1 MTFFESLILLLLV
14 AIILL
19 QIARRLMLP
28 YPAMLAGAGVVVALI
43 PGSPNIFLSPETAL
57 ALFIAPVLVDSA
69 FDYPLVEA
77 RRFWAPLVSLVVFA
91 VLITTG
97 VVAWVGVAYVG
108 LPLAA
113 AVALGAIVSP
123 PDAAAATAVLTA
135 LSVPRSTEAVIKG
148 ESLFNDASALLIYT
162 AAVSIQVNGGLTPA
176 VDLQLALAIPG
187 GILFG
192 ILCAFVVR
200 WINRLVVDTL
210 GGNILQFVLAYLV
223 WIAADRLH
231 LSAILCTIAF
241 AMTLAQSSET
251 HMSAR
256 MRVHSY
262 AVWSAV
268 VFTLNVL
275 AFLLMGMQSR
285 NIISRMDPARLRE
298 ALTAALLVISAVV
311 VTRVIVLVAFN
322 RIMVW
327 HRRRRGLDGGA
338 TIRQAIFVGWCGMRG
353 FVTLA
358 TAFALPERFP
368 QRDLIVLIAFS
379 VVLATL
385 VVQGLTLAPLIRL
398 LKLNDG
404 VTPKRELTEARAAL
418 AEAALQA
425 LNGKDGEEV
434 DRLRYGFS
442 IKGGAASDRAKC
454 QSLEQYRSLGLA
466 AVSAEREALER
477 LRTEDRVGIE
487 MYLLL
492 QEELDWSELTL
503 LPEDDRRIV
512 ET

>member
-19 QIARRLMLP
+19 QIARRLSLP
-28 YPAMLAGAGVVVALI
+28 YPAMLAGAGVFVALI
-43 PGSPNIFLSPETAL
+43 PGSPNILLAPDTAL

-69 FDYPLVEA
+69 FDYPLVAA
-77 RRFWAPLVSLVVFA
+77 RRFWAPLVSLVIFA

-97 VVAWVGVAYVG
+97 VVAWIGVAYIG

-135 LSVPRSTEAVIKG
+135 VSIPRSTEAVLKG
-148 ESLFNDASALLIYT
+148 ESLFNDASALLLFT
-162 AAVSIQVNGGLTPA
+162 AAVSVQSDGGLTPA

-192 ILCAFVVR
+192 IVCAFWVR
-200 WINRLVVDTL
+200 RINRVVVDSL

-223 WIAADRLH
+223 WIAAERLH
-231 LSAILCTIAF
+231 LSAILCIIAF
-241 AMTLAQSSET
+241 AMTLARSSGT
-251 HMSAR
+251 GMSAR
-256 MRVHSY
+256 MRVQSY
-262 AVWSAV
+262 AVWSSV

-275 AFLLMGMQSR
+275 AFLLMGMQAR
-285 NIISRMDPARLRE
+285 NIVSRMDPTRLRE
-298 ALTAALLVISAVV
+298 SFATAAFVISAVV
-311 VTRVIVLVAFN
+311 ITRMIVIIAFN
-322 RIMVW
+322 RIVAW
-327 HRRRRGLDGGA
+327 HRSRKGLGEGA

-358 TAFALPERFP
+358 TAFALPQSFP
-368 QRDLIVLIAFS
+368 QRDLVVLVAFS

-398 LKLNDG
+398 LKLNDRATAK
-404 VTPKRELTEARAAL
+404 VELAEARVTLAQAAL
-418 AEAALQA
+418 AALGDKQ
-425 LNGKDGEEV
+425 GQEV
-434 DRLRYGFS
+434 DLLRDGFS
-442 IKGGAASDRAKC
+442 VKRDAATDRARC
-454 QSLEQYRSLGLA
+454 ESLERYRALGLE

-477 LRTEDRVGIE
+477 LRTEDRVGVDT
-487 MYLLL
+487 YLLL

>member
-1 MTFFESLILLLLV
+1 V
-14 AIILL
+14 
-19 QIARRLMLP
+19 
-28 YPAMLAGAGVVVALI
+28 LA
-43 PGSPNIFLSPETAL
+43 PETAL

-97 VVAWVGVAYVG
+97 VVAWLGVAYIG
-108 LPLAA
+108 LPVAA

-135 LSVPRSTEAVIKG
+135 LPIPRSTEAVIKG

-192 ILCAFVVR
+192 ILCAFLVR

-275 AFLLMGMQSR
+275 AFLLVGMQSR
-285 NIISRMDPARLRE
+285 NIVSRMDPARLRE
-298 ALTAALLVISAVV
+298 ALTAALLVILAVV
-311 VTRVIVLVAFN
+311 ITRVIVLIAFN
-322 RIMVW
+322 RIIAW
-327 HRRRRGLDGGA
+327 HRSRRGLDGGA

-398 LKLNDG
+398 LKLDDG
-404 VTPKRELTEARAAL
+404 ITAKRELTEARVAL
-418 AEAALQA
+418 AEAALETF
-425 LNGKDGEEV
+425 NGKEGEEV

-442 IKGGAASDRAKC
+442 IKGGAASDPAKC
-454 QSLEQYRSLGLA
+454 QSLEQYRTLGLA
-466 AVSAEREALER
+466 AVNAERQALER
-477 LRTEDRVGIE
+477 LRTDDRVGIE
-487 MYLLL
+487 TYLLL

-512 ET
+512 DT

>member
-1 MTFFESLILLLLV
+1 MTFFESLVLLLLV

-19 QIARRLMLP
+19 QIARRLALP
-28 YPAMLAGAGVVVALI
+28 YPAMLAGAGVVVAAI
-43 PGSPNIFLSPETAL
+43 PGSPNIALTPETAL

-69 FDYPLVEA
+69 FDYPLVAA

-91 VLITTG
+91 VLITTAI
-97 VVAWVGVAYVG
+97 VAWVGVSYIG

-135 LSVPRSTEAVIKG
+135 VSIPRSTEALIKG

-162 AAVSIQVNGGLTPA
+162 AAVSIQADGGLTPA

-192 ILCAFVVR
+192 IVCAFLVSRV
-200 WINRLVVDTL
+200 NRFVVDTL
-210 GGNILQFVLAYLV
+210 GGNILQFVLSYMV

-241 AMTLAQSSET
+241 AMTLARNSGT
-251 HMSAR
+251 NMSAR

-262 AVWSAV
+262 AVWSSV

-275 AFLLMGMQSR
+275 AFLLMGMQAR
-285 NIISRMDPARLRE
+285 NILSRMEPSRLRE
-298 ALTAALLVISAVV
+298 AILAALLVISAVILS
-311 VTRVIVLVAFN
+311 RMMILVGSN
-322 RIMVW
+322 RIIAW
-327 HRRRRGLDGGA
+327 YRRRKGLSETA
-338 TIRQAIFVGWCGMRG
+338 AVRQSIFVGWCGMRG

-358 TAFALPERFP
+358 TAFALPEHFP
-368 QRDLIVLIAFS
+368 QRDLIVLIAFA

-398 LKLNDG
+398 LKLTD
-404 VTPKRELTEARAAL
+404 TATAKREMTEARQVLAQAAL
-418 AEAALQA
+418 ESLDERQ
-425 LNGKDGEEV
+425 GEEV
-434 DRLRYGFS
+434 DRLRFGFC
-442 IKGGAASDRAKC
+442 IKRDAAADRDKC
-454 QSLEQYRSLGLA
+454 DVLERYRALGLSA
-466 AVSAEREALER
+466 IGAEREALER
-477 LRTEDRVGIE
+477 LRTDDRVGID

-503 LPEDDRRIV
+503 LPESDRRIV